1 MMEYVKICGLKKYDH
16 VQICIENGADA
27 VGFLYNVPSSPRN
40 MQKFEL
46 TSLLQLI
53 KNEISTVIVLKPSSV
68 QELKEIINTLDAT
81 YFQIHPD
88 FDNSE
93 LEKLSK
99 KLKKKIILAF
109 NVNHANKESV
119 IKFINYFRNQFFAFL
134 LDNSEGGG
142 SELDLNIIQEILKE
156 SLGIR
161 IIVAGGITIENID
174 EIVNILEPYGID
186 VSSSL
191 EMKKGVKDP
200 ERIKNFLIKINEL
213 KKN

>member
-93 LEKLSK
+93 FEKLSK

-109 NVNHANKESV
+109 TVNQANKESV
-119 IKFINYFRNQFFAFL
+119 IKFINSFRNQFFAFL
-134 LDNSEGGG
+134 IDNSEGEGNK
-142 SELDLNIIQEILKE
+142 LDLNIIQEILKNN
-156 SLGIR
+156 LKTR
-161 IIVAGGITIENID
+161 IIVAGGITIENIE
-174 EIVNILEPYGID
+174 EIVNVLEPYGID
-186 VSSSL
+186 ISSSL

-213 KKN
+213 KIK

>member
-1 MMEYVKICGLKKYDH
+1 MMEYVKICGLKKYEN
-16 VQICIENGADA
+16 VQLCIEHGADA
-27 VGFLYNVPSSPRN
+27 VGFIYNVPSSPRN
-40 MQKFEL
+40 MQKLEL
-46 TSLLQLI
+46 TTLLKQI
-53 KNEISTVIVLKPSSV
+53 KNKISTVLVLKPSNV

-93 LEKLSK
+93 LEKLSL

-119 IKFINYFRNQFFAFL
+119 IKFINYFHNQFFAFL
-134 LDNSEGGG
+134 IDNSEGEGN
-142 SELDLNIIQEILKE
+142 ELDLNIIQEILKE
-156 SLGIR
+156 NLGTR
-161 IIVAGGITIENID
+161 IIVAGGITIENVD

-200 ERIKNFLIKINEL
+200 ERIKNFLIKINKL